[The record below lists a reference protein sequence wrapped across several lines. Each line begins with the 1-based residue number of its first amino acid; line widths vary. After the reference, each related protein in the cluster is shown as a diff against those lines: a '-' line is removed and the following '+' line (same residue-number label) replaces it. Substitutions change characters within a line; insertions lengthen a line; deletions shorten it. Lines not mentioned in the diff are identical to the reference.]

1 HRVDGKRGD
10 EVDLGVV
17 RGAAKR
23 RHQDP
28 AMCLFPRAGIGR
40 GGQGAVAEGVAHS
53 RGIRSGAE
61 RADALHDVTSSDAV
75 VHRALLVG
83 ITLMRRGPAAFTSAG
98 RFSYKGSPVTTRGVA
113 LELEGISH
121 RFGHTVAVDGV
132 SLRIEP
138 GEIVALLGPSGC
150 GKTTLLRIVSGL
162 LRQSGGHIAVD
173 GGIVDDLPPNER
185 GAGIVFQNY
194 ALFPHM
200 TVEANVGYGLRARG
214 TPRAEITKTVERM
227 LALVRMEG
235 FARRVPRQLSGGQQQ
250 RVALARTLAVS
261 PRVLLLD
268 EPFGALDKNLRLDM
282 QIEVKRLQRE
292 LDITTIMVTHDQEEA
307 LSLADRVAVMN
318 HGRVEQFAR
327 PDEIYDRPATLFVA
341 TFVGTTSVLRGKLLD
356 DGTLDGTAG
365 RLPPR
370 AATTRPAG
378 RVVAAVRPEHF
389 RFVGERE
396 LGLDGRIEL
405 VLPLGPLVV
414 YDVLLGDGTT
424 LKVTSARGTA
434 ARAPGDRVRVA
445 LAGGTVVPVFV
456 A

>member
-1 HRVDGKRGD
+1 
-10 EVDLGVV
+10 
-17 RGAAKR
+17 
-23 RHQDP
+23 
-28 AMCLFPRAGIGR
+28 
-40 GGQGAVAEGVAHS
+40 
-53 RGIRSGAE
+53 
-61 RADALHDVTSSDAV
+61 
-75 VHRALLVG
+75 
-83 ITLMRRGPAAFTSAG
+83 
-98 RFSYKGSPVTTRGVA
+98 VTTRGVA
-113 LELEGISH
+113 LELDRISH
-121 RFGHTVAVDGV
+121 RFGHTVAVDDV

-162 LRQSGGHIAVD
+162 LRQSGGHVAVD

-200 TVEANVGYGLRARG
+200 TVEANIGYGLRARG
-214 TPRAEITKTVERM
+214 VARAEIARTVERM

-235 FARRVPRQLSGGQQQ
+235 FARRMPRQLSGGQQQ

-318 HGRVEQFAR
+318 HGRVEQFGR
-327 PDEIYDRPATLFVA
+327 PDEIYDRPATVFVA
-341 TFVGTTSVLRGKLLD
+341 TFVGTTSVLRGKLLE

-365 RLPPR
+365 RLPLGALP
-370 AATTRPAG
+370 TRPTG
-378 RVVAAVRPEHF
+378 PIVAAVRPEHF
-389 RFVGERE
+389 RFVGDAEP
-396 LGLDGRIEL
+396 GLDGTIEL

-414 YDVLLGDGTT
+414 YDVVLSDGTT
-424 LKVTSARGTA
+424 LKVTSPRGAA
-434 ARAPGDRVRVA
+434 ARTPGDRVRVA
-445 LAGGTVVPVFV
+445 LARGTVVPVF
-456 A
+456 AS

>member
-1 HRVDGKRGD
+1 
-10 EVDLGVV
+10 
-17 RGAAKR
+17 
-23 RHQDP
+23 
-28 AMCLFPRAGIGR
+28 
-40 GGQGAVAEGVAHS
+40 
-53 RGIRSGAE
+53 
-61 RADALHDVTSSDAV
+61 
-75 VHRALLVG
+75 
-83 ITLMRRGPAAFTSAG
+83 MRRGPAALTSAG
-98 RFSYKGSPVTTRGVA
+98 RFSYKGSPVTTHGVA
-113 LELEGISH
+113 LELDSIRH
-121 RFGHTVAVDGV
+121 HFGHTVAVDGV

-162 LRQSGGHIAVD
+162 LRQTGGHIAVD

-356 DGTLDGTAG
+356 DGTLDCTAG
-365 RLPPR
+365 RLPLR
-370 AATTRPAG
+370 STGRPTG
-378 RVVAAVRPEHF
+378 PVVVAVRPEHF
-389 RFVGERE
+389 RFVEDSE
-396 LGLDGRIEL
+396 PGLDGTIEL

-414 YDVLLGDGTT
+414 YDVILTDGAT
-424 LKVTSARGTA
+424 LKVSSARGA
-434 ARAPGDRVRVA
+434 AGRAPGDRVRVA
-445 LAGGTVVPVFV
+445 VTPGTVVPVF
-456 A
+456 AP

>member
-1 HRVDGKRGD
+1 
-10 EVDLGVV
+10 
-17 RGAAKR
+17 
-23 RHQDP
+23 
-28 AMCLFPRAGIGR
+28 
-40 GGQGAVAEGVAHS
+40 
-53 RGIRSGAE
+53 
-61 RADALHDVTSSDAV
+61 
-75 VHRALLVG
+75 
-83 ITLMRRGPAAFTSAG
+83 
-98 RFSYKGSPVTTRGVA
+98 VTTRGVA
-113 LELEGISH
+113 LELDGISH

-162 LRQSGGHIAVD
+162 LRQSGGHVAVD

-200 TVEANVGYGLRARG
+200 TVEGNVGYGLRARG
-214 TPRAEITKTVERM
+214 VARAEIATTVERM
-227 LALVRMEG
+227 LVLVRMEG
-235 FARRVPRQLSGGQQQ
+235 FARRLPRQLSGGQQQ

-327 PDEIYDRPATLFVA
+327 PDDVYDRPATRFVA
-341 TFVGTTSVLRGKLLD
+341 TFVGTTSLLRGKLDGDGALD
-356 DGTLDGTAG
+356 CPSGK
-365 RLPPR
+365 LPLGAVTGHSTGP
-370 AATTRPAG
+370 
-378 RVVAAVRPEHF
+378 VVVAVRPEHF
-389 RFVGERE
+389 RFVAAPAA
-396 LGLDGRIEL
+396 GLDARIEL

-414 YDVLLGDGTT
+414 YDVVLGDGTT
-424 LKVTSARGTA
+424 LKVTSARGDA
-434 ARAPGDRVRVA
+434 SRAPGDRVRVA
-445 LAGGTVVPVFV
+445 VAAGAPVSVFEP
-456 A
+456 

>member
-1 HRVDGKRGD
+1 
-10 EVDLGVV
+10 
-17 RGAAKR
+17 
-23 RHQDP
+23 
-28 AMCLFPRAGIGR
+28 
-40 GGQGAVAEGVAHS
+40 VALS
-53 RGIRSGAE
+53 L
-61 RADALHDVTSSDAV
+61 D
-75 VHRALLVG
+75 G
-83 ITLMRRGPAAFTSAG
+83 IT
-98 RFSYKGSPVTTRGVA
+98 
-113 LELEGISH
+113 H

-162 LRQSGGHIAVD
+162 LRQSGGRVAVD
-173 GGIVDDLPPNER
+173 GGVVDDLPPNER

-200 TVEANVGYGLRARG
+200 TVEGNVGYGLRARG
-214 TPRAEITKTVERM
+214 VARAEIVQTVERM

-235 FARRVPRQLSGGQQQ
+235 FARRLPRQLSGGQQQ

-341 TFVGTTSVLRGKLLD
+341 GFVGTTSLLRGKLTDGRLD
-356 DGTLDGTAG
+356 CAAG
-365 RLPPR
+365 RLPLGSVTAPV
-370 AATTRPAG
+370 ADP
-378 RVVAAVRPEHF
+378 VVVAVRPEYF
-389 RFVGERE
+389 RFVDAVEA
-396 LGLDGRIEL
+396 GLDARIEL
-405 VLPLGPLVV
+405 MLPLGPLVV
-414 YDVLLGDGTT
+414 YDVVLTDGTT
-424 LKVTSARGTA
+424 LKVTSARGA
-434 ARAPGDRVRVA
+434 ASRVPGDRVRVA
-445 LAGGTVVPVFV
+445 LAPGTPVSVF
-456 A
+456 AG

>member
-1 HRVDGKRGD
+1 
-10 EVDLGVV
+10 
-17 RGAAKR
+17 
-23 RHQDP
+23 
-28 AMCLFPRAGIGR
+28 
-40 GGQGAVAEGVAHS
+40 
-53 RGIRSGAE
+53 
-61 RADALHDVTSSDAV
+61 
-75 VHRALLVG
+75 
-83 ITLMRRGPAAFTSAG
+83 
-98 RFSYKGSPVTTRGVA
+98 VTTRGVA
-113 LELEGISH
+113 LSLEDITH

-132 SLRIEP
+132 SLRVEP

-162 LRQSGGHIAVD
+162 LRQSGGHVAVG

-200 TVEANVGYGLRARG
+200 TVEANVGYGLRARRA
-214 TPRAEITKTVERM
+214 PRIEIADTVARM

-235 FARRVPRQLSGGQQQ
+235 FAGRLPRQLSGGQQQ

-307 LSLADRVAVMN
+307 LSLADRVAVMS

-327 PDEIYDRPATLFVA
+327 PDEIYDRPASLFVA
-341 TFVGTTSVLRGKLLD
+341 TFVGTASLLRGKVV
-356 DGTLDGTAG
+356 DGATLECAAG
-365 RLPPR
+365 RLPLGAVNAPSAPSAR
-370 AATTRPAG
+370 A
-378 RVVAAVRPEHF
+378 VVLSVRPEHL
-389 RFVGERE
+389 RFVDPASA
-396 LGLDGRIEL
+396 GLDAKIEL

-414 YDVLLGDGTT
+414 YDVVLGDGTT
-424 LKVTSARGTA
+424 LKVTTSRGAGVTSHE
-434 ARAPGDRVRVA
+434 PGDVVRVA
-445 LAGGTVVPVFV
+445 LVPGAPVSVF
-456 A
+456 AE

>member
-1 HRVDGKRGD
+1 
-10 EVDLGVV
+10 
-17 RGAAKR
+17 
-23 RHQDP
+23 
-28 AMCLFPRAGIGR
+28 
-40 GGQGAVAEGVAHS
+40 
-53 RGIRSGAE
+53 
-61 RADALHDVTSSDAV
+61 
-75 VHRALLVG
+75 
-83 ITLMRRGPAAFTSAG
+83 
-98 RFSYKGSPVTTRGVA
+98 VTTHGVA
-113 LELEGISH
+113 LELDSIRH
-121 RFGHTVAVDGV
+121 HFGHTVAVDAV

-162 LRQSGGHIAVD
+162 LRQTGGHVAVD

-214 TPRAEITKTVERM
+214 APRAEVTKTVERM

-341 TFVGTTSVLRGKLLD
+341 TFVGTTSVLRGKLH
-356 DGTLDGTAG
+356 DGTLDCAAG
-365 RLPPR
+365 RLPLR
-370 AATTRPAG
+370 SVTTHPTG
-378 RVVAAVRPEHF
+378 PVVVAVRPEHF
-389 RFVGERE
+389 RFVEDSE
-396 LGLDGRIEL
+396 PGLDGTIEL
-405 VLPLGPLVV
+405 VLPLGPLVI
-414 YDVLLGDGTT
+414 YDVVLTDGAT
-424 LKVTSARGTA
+424 LKVTSPRGA
-434 ARAPGDRVRVA
+434 APRAPGDRVRVA
-445 LAGGTVVPVFV
+445 LAAGTVVPVF
-456 A
+456 AP

>member
-1 HRVDGKRGD
+1 
-10 EVDLGVV
+10 
-17 RGAAKR
+17 
-23 RHQDP
+23 
-28 AMCLFPRAGIGR
+28 
-40 GGQGAVAEGVAHS
+40 
-53 RGIRSGAE
+53 
-61 RADALHDVTSSDAV
+61 
-75 VHRALLVG
+75 
-83 ITLMRRGPAAFTSAG
+83 
-98 RFSYKGSPVTTRGVA
+98 VTTRGVA
-113 LELEGISH
+113 LALDDITH

-132 SLRIEP
+132 SLRVEP

-162 LRQSGGHIAVD
+162 LRQSGGHVAL
-173 GGIVDDLPPNER
+173 GGGVVDDLPPNER

-214 TPRAEITKTVERM
+214 APRSEIADTVARM

-235 FARRVPRQLSGGQQQ
+235 FARRLPRQLSGGQQQ

-307 LSLADRVAVMN
+307 LSLADRVAVMS

-327 PDEIYDRPATLFVA
+327 PDEIYDRPASLFVA
-341 TFVGTTSVLRGKLLD
+341 TFVGTASLLRGKLV
-356 DGTLDGTAG
+356 DGVTLECAAG
-365 RLPPR
+365 RLPLG
-370 AATTRPAG
+370 AVNASSAPA
-378 RVVAAVRPEHF
+378 VVLAVRPEHL
-389 RFVGERE
+389 RFVDPASA
-396 LGLDGRIEL
+396 GLDAKIEL

-414 YDVLLGDGTT
+414 YDVVLSDGTT
-424 LKVTSARGTA
+424 LKVTTSRGAGVTSH
-434 ARAPGDRVRVA
+434 APGDVVRVA
-445 LAGGTVVPVFV
+445 LVPGAPTSVF
-456 A
+456 AE

>member
-1 HRVDGKRGD
+1 
-10 EVDLGVV
+10 
-17 RGAAKR
+17 
-23 RHQDP
+23 
-28 AMCLFPRAGIGR
+28 M
-40 GGQGAVAEGVAHS
+40 
-53 RGIRSGAE
+53 
-61 RADALHDVTSSDAV
+61 
-75 VHRALLVG
+75 
-83 ITLMRRGPAAFTSAG
+83 
-98 RFSYKGSPVTTRGVA
+98 TTRGVA
-113 LELEGISH
+113 LELDGITH

-162 LRQSGGHIAVD
+162 LRQSGGHVAVD

-214 TPRAEITKTVERM
+214 VARTDVARTVERM

-307 LSLADRVAVMN
+307 LSLADRVAVMS

-327 PDEIYDRPATLFVA
+327 PDEIYDRPASLFVA
-341 TFVGTTSVLRGKLLD
+341 TFVGTTSVLRGKLLEG
-356 DGTLDGTAG
+356 GTLDCAAG
-365 RLPPR
+365 RLPLG
-370 AATTRPAG
+370 AMTTRPTG
-378 RVVAAVRPEHF
+378 PVVVAVRPEHF
-389 RFVGERE
+389 CFVGDPAP
-396 LGLDGRIEL
+396 GLDGQIEL

-414 YDVLLGDGTT
+414 YDVVLSDGTT
-424 LKVTSARGTA
+424 LKVTSPRGEA
-434 ARAPGDRVRVA
+434 PRAPGERVRVA
-445 LAGGTVVPVFV
+445 VASGIVVPVF
-456 A
+456 AS